1 MMKTTAIL
9 AVLAFTLIAFADD
22 DIQTREQL
30 FAPIT
35 DRNMEVSP
43 ERGYA
48 ELDLNADGTNDLVLS
63 ESVSFGGTGGL
74 VYNLYLG
81 VGDARFQRID
91 RFLAGIMATETHG
104 GTTRL
109 WFYSH
114 MSAASGTIQYRY
126 FDRKGEFQK
135 SQVLTIHPGDG
146 GSDIGNG
153 IYSSIFNDKSTLK
166 MKTWGAS
173 NQALHGTAGGRADAS
188 PDSP

>member
-43 ERGYA
+43 ERRYA

-74 VYNLYLG
+74 VYSLYLG

-173 NQALHGTAGGRADAS
+173 NRLPVTD
-188 PDSP
+188 

>member
-1 MMKTTAIL
+1 MKPIAMLSI
-9 AVLAFTLIAFADD
+9 LAFTLVAHANN

-35 DRNMEVSP
+35 DRNMEVNP
-43 ERGYA
+43 ERRYA
-48 ELDLNADGTNDLVLS
+48 ELDLNADGTNDLLLS

-81 VGDARFQRID
+81 VGDDRFRRID
-91 RFLAGIMATETHG
+91 RFLAGIMATDTHG

-114 MSAASGTIQYRY
+114 LSAGSGTIQYRY
-126 FDRKGEFQK
+126 FDHKGEFQK

-146 GSDIGNG
+146 GSEIGNG
-153 IYSSIFNDKSTLK
+153 IYSSIFNDKTTLK
-166 MKTWGAS
+166 MRTWGAS

-188 PDSP
+188 PGSP